1 MNLMLNL
8 LLSNSKAMI
17 FFLLLIVALL
27 LAGVFM
33 YNSLIVK
40 KNDVQRSFGSI
51 DVLLKKRYDMIPNLV
66 ETVKEYM
73 GYEKQVLT
81 DVTELRSKAM
91 TGNISNE
98 ERVKVENELS
108 RCLGKVKVA
117 VENYPDLKANQ
128 NFIQLQSTWTTLEEQ
143 ISEARIGY
151 NSSVTNYNNAV
162 EMFPSNIIA
171 GLMGYITKSIFEV
184 PEPERQNID
193 AKQLFRS

>member
-1 MNLMLNL
+1 
-8 LLSNSKAMI
+8 MI
-17 FFLLLIVALL
+17 IFLLLIVALL

-91 TGNISNE
+91 TENISNE

-108 RCLGKVKVA
+108 KGLGKIKVA

-151 NSSVTNYNNAV
+151 NSSVTSYNNAV

-171 GLMGYITKSIFEV
+171 GLMGYTTKTIFEV
-184 PEPERQNID
+184 SEPERQNID

>member
-1 MNLMLNL
+1 
-8 LLSNSKAMI
+8 MI
-17 FFLLLIVALL
+17 IFLLLIIALL
-27 LAGVFM
+27 LSGVFM

-40 KNDVQRSFGSI
+40 KNDVQKSFGSI

-81 DVTELRSKAM
+81 DVTALRSKAM

-98 ERVKVENELS
+98 ERVQVENELS
-108 RCLGKVKVA
+108 RGLGKIKVA

-128 NFIQLQSTWTTLEEQ
+128 NFIQLLSTWTALEEQ
-143 ISEARIGY
+143 ISGARAGY
-151 NSSVTNYNNAV
+151 NSSVTSYNNAV

-171 GLMGYITKSIFEV
+171 GLMGYTTKNIFEV
-184 PEPERQNID
+184 SEPERQNID